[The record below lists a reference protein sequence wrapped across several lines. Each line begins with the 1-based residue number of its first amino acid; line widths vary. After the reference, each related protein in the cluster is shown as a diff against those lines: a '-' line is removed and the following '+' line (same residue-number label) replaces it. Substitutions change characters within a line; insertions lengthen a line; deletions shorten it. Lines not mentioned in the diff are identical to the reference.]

1 MINDTLVYQEHLD
14 ELHNIIYLSQ
24 FTKGIHILFFPD
36 GLNHFKIYFIYL
48 FLKDKKF

>member
-36 GLNHFKIYFIYL
+36 GLNNFLNTFHLFIS
-48 FLKDKKF
+48 KR

>member
-36 GLNHFKIYFIYL
+36 GLNHFLNIFHLFIS
-48 FLKDKKF
+48 KR